1 MLAVRT
7 NNLFL
12 ALLVKIKVLVAYA
25 VSKNYVVVIL
35 LIILSYTVYSH
46 SICPLIL
53 FFINGIKSRFL
64 LSDLA
69 LLSSLFLFIRFFAS
83 IFFKLSLKI
92 FFMLGYLPV
101 GFIDFFTDL
110 NLFSFDVKV
119 VILFIHCVILLFLL
133 SVFAFENKKGGLLH
147 FGVKNPLE

>member
-46 SICPLIL
+46 SMLPHIYL
-53 FFINGIKSRFL
+53 FINLYEIFYL
-64 LSDLA
+64 V
-69 LLSSLFLFIRFFAS
+69 SLF
-83 IFFKLSLKI
+83 
-92 FFMLGYLPV
+92 
-101 GFIDFFTDL
+101 
-110 NLFSFDVKV
+110 
-119 VILFIHCVILLFLL
+119 
-133 SVFAFENKKGGLLH
+133 
-147 FGVKNPLE
+147 